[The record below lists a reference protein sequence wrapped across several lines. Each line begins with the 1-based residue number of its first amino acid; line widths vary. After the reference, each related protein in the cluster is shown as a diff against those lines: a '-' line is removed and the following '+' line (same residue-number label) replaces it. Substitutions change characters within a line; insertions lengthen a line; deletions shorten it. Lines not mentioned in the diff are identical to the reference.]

1 MGLLKLINVSYSF
14 GEKILYKDAE
24 FELFKGEHMGLIGKN
39 GTGKTTLINMIIGN
53 VIPDSGEIRLQKDI
67 SLGYLDQY
75 ANVDGNLSIFE
86 YLKTAFDE
94 LYEIERELNAIY
106 SKEENYNNFE
116 LMEKVSDYQSFL
128 INRDFYEIE
137 SNILKVA
144 DGLGVTALGMG
155 TKMDELSG
163 GAKGK
168 SNS

>member
-1 MGLLKLINVSYSF
+1 MWLLKLTNVSYSF

-53 VIPDSGEIRLQKDI
+53 VIPDSGEMRLQRNI

-86 YLKTAFDE
+86 YLKTAFNN

-106 SKEENYNNFE
+106 SKEENYNNSE
-116 LMEKVSDYQSFL
+116 LMEKASDYQPL
-128 INRDFYEIE
+128 LVNCGFYEIE
-137 SNILKVA
+137 RSSLFR
-144 DGLGVTALGMG
+144 LL
-155 TKMDELSG
+155 LY
-163 GAKGK
+163 
-168 SNS
+168 

>member
-1 MGLLKLINVSYSF
+1 MGLLKLTNVSYSF

-53 VIPDSGEIRLQKDI
+53 VIPDSGKMRLQKDI

-94 LYEIERELNAIY
+94 LYEKATREDNKTAE
-106 SKEENYNNFE
+106 KEEKTEEAKEQPKIKKN
-116 LMEKVSDYQSFL
+116 K
-128 INRDFYEIE
+128 
-137 SNILKVA
+137 SNDK
-144 DGLGVTALGMG
+144 
-155 TKMDELSG
+155 
-163 GAKGK
+163 KGK
-168 SNS
+168 